1 MIFVILCAIIGYCN
15 YLYDWYHLII
25 QNIW

>member
-1 MIFVILCAIIGYCN
+1 MIFVILCANVGYRN
-15 YLYDWYHLII
+15 YLYYWYHLII